1 MRLFLI
7 LAFLFLPIEL
17 YAQEWEESKES
28 YESSIVQLE
37 YSRGTSISR
46 GTGSVVKFIKDS
58 ERFPDYYIGIVLTAS
73 HVVPDED
80 SLATITFSTGK
91 KTQKNSV
98 IVKFPYEKDMNGD
111 LALIKA
117 LIPDE
122 VEPLGVTEVVP
133 PMGSNV
139 DLGGFGTG
147 SYRGWT
153 AKFAGRKLGDDGIIV
168 LSWGIQGDSGGP
180 IIYNG
185 KIIGVIC
192 RGSGL
197 SRYKDTS
204 RIIIAPIHGSSVK
217 RVINFIKLYSS

>member
-1 MRLFLI
+1 MRLLLI
-7 LAFLFLPIEL
+7 LTFLFLPIEL
-17 YAQEWEESKES
+17 YSQEWEESKES
-28 YESSIVQLE
+28 YESSIVLLE
-37 YSRGTSISR
+37 YSSATSTSK

-73 HVVPDED
+73 HVVPSKD
-80 SLATITFSTGK
+80 SLATITFSTGE

-98 IVKFPYEKDMNGD
+98 IVKFPYEKDMNSD

-117 LIPDE
+117 LIPDD
-122 VEPLGVTEVVP
+122 VEPLGVTEMAP
-133 PMGSNV
+133 PIGSNV

-185 KIIGVIC
+185 KIVGVIC
-192 RGSGL
+192 RGSAI
-197 SRYKDTS
+197 SRYENTS

-217 RVINFIKLYSS
+217 RIINFIRLYSS